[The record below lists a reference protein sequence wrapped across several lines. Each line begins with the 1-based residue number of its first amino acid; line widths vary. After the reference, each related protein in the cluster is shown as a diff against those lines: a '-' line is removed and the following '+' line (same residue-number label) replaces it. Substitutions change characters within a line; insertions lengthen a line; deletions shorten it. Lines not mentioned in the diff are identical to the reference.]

1 MNRER
6 WADLRLIVELVR
18 GDEIRERQVSDIIT
32 VN

>member
-6 WADLRLIVELVR
+6 WPDLRLIVELVR
-18 GDEIRERQVSDIIT
+18 GEGIRERQVSDIIT